1 MARGTD
7 NQDLGRRRWIE
18 IEVTARAAGGVADE
32 DYDVLEA
39 GFSERADG
47 SGLAVMFQRELS
59 AEPWEGDPETDD
71 YFSNSYCVTLG
82 SGETVYGE
90 LEQVSFSGTRGTF
103 HFADHA
109 AGILRTGRQLV
120 VDFEV
125 PEGDLRVFQEVLQKV
140 VTWGVP
146 SQVPHLNGFS

>member
-1 MARGTD
+1 M
-7 NQDLGRRRWIE
+7 
-18 IEVTARAAGGVADE
+18 EVTAHAAGGVADE

-59 AEPWEGDPETDD
+59 APEPWEGDPETND

-103 HFADHA
+103 HFAGYA
-109 AGILRTGRQLV
+109 ADILGTGRQLV
-120 VDFEV
+120 VDFKV
-125 PEGDLRVFQEVLQKV
+125 PEGDLRAFQKVLKEV

-146 SQVPHLNGFS
+146 SQIPQLNGFS

>member
-1 MARGTD
+1 M
-7 NQDLGRRRWIE
+7 
-18 IEVTARAAGGVADE
+18 ADE
-32 DYDVLEA
+32 DYDTLEA
-39 GFSERADG
+39 GFSEGADG

-59 AEPWEGDPETDD
+59 AVAPWEGDPETDD

-90 LEQVSFSGTRGTF
+90 LEKVSFSGNRATF
-103 HFADHA
+103 QFAGHA
-109 AGILRTGRQLV
+109 AEILRTGRQLV

-125 PEGDLRVFQEVLQKV
+125 PEADLRLFREVLEEV

-146 SQVPHLNGFS
+146 SQVPQLDVIG

>member
-1 MARGTD
+1 M
-7 NQDLGRRRWIE
+7 
-18 IEVTARAAGGVADE
+18 EVTARSTGGVADE

-39 GFSERADG
+39 GFSEWPDG
-47 SGLAVMFQRELS
+47 TGLAVMFQRDLS
-59 AEPWEGDPETDD
+59 APAVWEGDPETDD

-90 LEQVSFSGTRGTF
+90 LEQVSFSGNRGTF

-109 AGILRTGRQLV
+109 AEILRTGRQLV

-125 PEGDLRVFQEVLQKV
+125 PEADLRLFKEVLKEV

-146 SQVPHLNGFS
+146 SQVPRLNGLS